1 MIIKGINSGE
11 DERQAAAIWNI
22 RIGSQTFRFRFTFT
36 RGPAHRNEAGLWVR
50 FPPSFD
56 SCVWKTWLK
65 ENQGEGVSVQ

>member
-1 MIIKGINSGE
+1 MKGRRPPFGIFASDPRPSGFAS
-11 DERQAAAIWNI
+11 R
-22 RIGSQTFRFRFTFT
+22 ST